1 MCFVKTHIK
10 NWQTMNIL
18 SKYNRPVFFYF
29 WSMLIPAALWF
40 GMAYLSHLPEQ
51 TPAMQIGQTV
61 LGIAGLV
68 SPMLVA
74 LYLFRQ
80 NAELWNDLKRRLS
93 LRQHFSPFAVGLILL
108 LTYGSIM
115 AAQAVSTLFG
125 YSWAQFHISG
135 QPSFQSAFVSAWFV
149 LIFAPLVEEL
159 AWHSYGTDALLRKFS
174 LFSASMIFSVYWAVW
189 HLPLAF
195 VKGYYHSNVV
205 AEGALASVNFVASVF
220 LFVLIMNWLYC
231 KFGRNIWI
239 SVLFHLAANTANE
252 IFATHP
258 DTKIIQTL
266 IFLLFVVVLMV
277 KDRELFFAKYSK

>member
-40 GMAYLSHLPEQ
+40 GMAYLSYLPEQ
-51 TPAMQIGQTV
+51 TPATQIGQTV
-61 LGIAGLV
+61 LGVAGLV

-74 LYLFRQ
+74 LYLFCQ

-149 LIFAPLVEEL
+149 LTFAPLVEEL

-174 LFSASMIFSVYWAVW
+174 LFSASMIFGVYWVVW

-205 AEGALASVNFVASVF
+205 AEGALASVNFAASAF

-239 SVLFHLAANTANE
+239 SVLFHLAANTGNE

>member
-1 MCFVKTHIK
+1 
-10 NWQTMNIL
+10 MNIL

-29 WSMLIPAALWF
+29 WSMLIPAVLWF
-40 GMAYLSHLPEQ
+40 GMAYLSHLPAQ
-51 TPAMQIGQTV
+51 TDAAQIGQTV

-74 LYLFRQ
+74 LHLFHQ
-80 NAELWNDLKRRLS
+80 DADLWNDLKRRLS
-93 LRQHFSPFAVGLILL
+93 LRQHFSPLAVGLILL

-174 LFSASMIFSVYWAVW
+174 LFTTSMIFGGYWVVW
-189 HLPLAF
+189 HLPLAI
-195 VKGYYHSNVV
+195 VKG
-205 AEGALASVNFVASVF
+205 
-220 LFVLIMNWLYC
+220 
-231 KFGRNIWI
+231 
-239 SVLFHLAANTANE
+239 
-252 IFATHP
+252 
-258 DTKIIQTL
+258 
-266 IFLLFVVVLMV
+266 
-277 KDRELFFAKYSK
+277 